1 MGQRRRA
8 EINATRMTLSWS
20 LSMLILVR
28 PAHEFVCGCRSFAR
42 ASSLQ
47 RGVSSTA
54 VHQQQAATAVARHS
68 TAPTASTA
76 SAVTPGVGEL
86 PFGTQYHVPVLCM
99 EVLQWLITDPN
110 GVYIDGTLGGGGHSN
125 ALLDALAPGGRVIG
139 LDRDPEALA
148 AATQRLA
155 FERDRGRF
163 IAVRTN
169 FAGAK
174 EALQGCPLLADANS
188 SSSSSSSKPKAAV
201 QVDGMLLDLGVS
213 SHQLDAAERGF
224 SYSSDGPLDMRM
236 GSSLESAA
244 DLCNELDQNSLRDI
258 IYQLGEEKRSKRIA
272 EAIIK
277 ARPLSTT
284 AQLAAAVR
292 SAVPYLEER
301 KSLSRVFQAL
311 RIKVNGELEALES
324 GLAQAQAL
332 VKPGGRIVVLSYHSL
347 EDRRVKRMLASGN
360 LRNNQLSKDLYGNKI
375 APWEAL
381 TRKPIVPS
389 EAEIAANPRARSVK
403 MRVAARTLHP

>member
-1 MGQRRRA
+1 
-8 EINATRMTLSWS
+8 
-20 LSMLILVR
+20 MLLLVR
-28 PAHEFVCGCRSFAR
+28 PANGFVCGCRSFAR
-42 ASSLQ
+42 AGSLQ
-47 RGVSSTA
+47 RHISTTA
-54 VHQQQAATAVARHS
+54 THQQAVARHS
-68 TAPTASTA
+68 TAPTVSTA

-99 EVLQWLITDPN
+99 EVLQWLITDLN

-155 FERDRGRF
+155 VERDRGRF

-174 EALQGCPLLADANS
+174 EALQGCPLLADS
-188 SSSSSSSKPKAAV
+188 SSSSSSSSNPKAAV

-236 GSSLESAA
+236 GSSPESAA

-311 RIKVNGELEALES
+311 RIKVHYIIS
-324 GLAQAQAL
+324 C
-332 VKPGGRIVVLSYHSL
+332 Y
-347 EDRRVKRMLASGN
+347 
-360 LRNNQLSKDLYGNKI
+360 
-375 APWEAL
+375 
-381 TRKPIVPS
+381 
-389 EAEIAANPRARSVK
+389 
-403 MRVAARTLHP
+403 